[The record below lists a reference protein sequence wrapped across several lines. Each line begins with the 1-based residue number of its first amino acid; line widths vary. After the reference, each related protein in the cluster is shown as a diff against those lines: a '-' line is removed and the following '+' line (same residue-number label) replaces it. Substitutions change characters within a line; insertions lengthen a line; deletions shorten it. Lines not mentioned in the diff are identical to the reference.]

1 MLKNIL
7 SACTLT
13 ILSATAFAQHK
24 VVADKIVGIVGDKV
38 ILQSD
43 ISNAVSDLQRQGTQ
57 LPPDVDCYIMEQQL
71 ISKAMVLQA
80 EKDSIQ
86 VGEDEI
92 EALLDNQIR
101 GFIQQYGSKEALEE
115 IAGRTVYQIK
125 EDFRPSFRER
135 EHTKRMQQKVVEAV
149 RITPQEVK
157 AYYDKIPPDSLAYLE
172 SELEIGE
179 IVVYPKPSRD
189 LEKLAMDELTDF
201 RNQVQNGKATFETL
215 ASLYSDDPAVKE
227 NRGQYAINRGEKTW
241 DPAFLNHAFRLKE
254 GQISPVFK
262 SKFGYHIIQMVSR
275 AGDDAIVRH
284 ILRIPKVTETEINA
298 AIKSLDSVRA
308 KLVAG
313 TISFGAAVAQ
323 YSEDDNSKYTGGMV
337 QGQNGGSFLT
347 IDQLDKD
354 MVTML
359 KNLDVGEYSKP
370 TPFNDQRGK
379 QGVRI
384 VFLKTR
390 TEPHREN
397 LKDDYNR
404 VAQRALEIKKQ
415 GVLEKWFAEKIPTFY
430 LLIDNEFHSCGT
442 LQNWFRYAAKAGD

>member
-1 MLKNIL
+1 
-7 SACTLT
+7 
-13 ILSATAFAQHK
+13 
-24 VVADKIVGIVGDKV
+24 
-38 ILQSD
+38 
-43 ISNAVSDLQRQGTQ
+43 
-57 LPPDVDCYIMEQQL
+57 
-71 ISKAMVLQA
+71 
-80 EKDSIQ
+80 
-86 VGEDEI
+86 
-92 EALLDNQIR
+92 
-101 GFIQQYGSKEALEE
+101 
-115 IAGRTVYQIK
+115 
-125 EDFRPSFRER
+125 
-135 EHTKRMQQKVVEAV
+135 
-149 RITPQEVK
+149 
-157 AYYDKIPPDSLAYLE
+157 
-172 SELEIGE
+172 
-179 IVVYPKPSRD
+179 
-189 LEKLAMDELTDF
+189 
-201 RNQVQNGKATFETL
+201 
-215 ASLYSDDPAVKE
+215 
-227 NRGQYAINRGEKTW
+227 
-241 DPAFLNHAFRLKE
+241 
-254 GQISPVFK
+254 
-262 SKFGYHIIQMVSR
+262 MVSR